1 MSLLS
6 SSLLG
11 SKSIFGQIRDQDMSE
26 SFVDP
31 KRELDKRDKVIIQ
44 VIIQVIMQLFTHN
57 SVPFINLLAP

>member
-31 KRELDKRDKVIIQ
+31 KRELDKRDKIIIQ
-44 VIIQVIMQLFTHN
+44 GIMQLFTHN

>member
-31 KRELDKRDKVIIQ
+31 KRELDKRDKI
-44 VIIQVIMQLFTHN
+44 IIQVIMQLFTHN